1 MVVDRSLLTMNS
13 FPLAIIAIGPQV
25 EAMVASLR
33 MDLSSVR
40 TGFLWTTGFDYRR

>member
-33 MDLSSVR
+33 MDFELSEDRVPVDNR
-40 TGFLWTTGFDYRR
+40 I